1 MDFYSLKEYT
11 ISDVEQLIQD
21 EVEENIHRIL
31 I

>member
-21 EVEENIHRIL
+21 EVDENIHL
-31 I
+31 D